1 MPVFYRPATVRS
13 GACNADDR
21 TAGVYDRPGAPL
33 RPDHRPPMTTSSTPP
48 AADTAPPGKLLQVPL
63 MRGLV
68 VAQFVSGVGSAVVTL
83 AIAFLSYEDS
93 KSVLH
98 TVLVS
103 AAYSLPTAIFGMY
116 AGRLAGRV
124 SRRHLLLVINV
135 LKTGLYLGMAVL
147 AALDLLNVPG
157 LMVMSLV
164 AGTLSAFN
172 SPAWMEFERDVV
184 PHDRLEEANALLG
197 AASSSAAVIGAA
209 LGAVLLAT
217 VGPWSMFVVNS
228 ASFLGWILV
237 LLRAHPTEEIVTS
250 PHRTTLRE
258 AIHYIGGDPV
268 MKRVFIRVALLSLFV
283 GPIVQLLPAVADDL
297 SGSKASLGVLT
308 GAFAIGAILVAQ
320 LIGRLKA
327 HHENAA
333 ILNLTFVMSGVV
345 LIAFGR
351 SGDAM
356 HGRPLWVVVLAAL
369 VPLGLLLS
377 LAQSVLSGGVE
388 RNVTPEMEGAVF
400 ALYAIVY
407 TVLAPLGGFALAQ
420 FADHRDVWDALTL
433 SGVVI
438 VVAGVLSLLFWRT
451 TAESTPQPTTDAT
464 PRQSRVAL
472 DGLLRG
478 HLLDLHR
485 HPRGRSDPPAS

>member
-1 MPVFYRPATVRS
+1 
-13 GACNADDR
+13 
-21 TAGVYDRPGAPL
+21 
-33 RPDHRPPMTTSSTPP
+33 MTTSSIPP
-48 AADTAPPGKLLQVPL
+48 ATDTAPPVKLLRLPL
-63 MRGLV
+63 MRNLV

-83 AIAFLSYEDS
+83 AIAFLSFEDS

-103 AAYSLPTAIFGMY
+103 AAYSLPTAVLGMY

-124 SRRHLLLVINV
+124 SRRHLLLVINLV
-135 LKTGLYLGMAVL
+135 KTGLYLGMAVL

-157 LMVMSLV
+157 LMVVSLL

-184 PHDRLEEANALLG
+184 PPARLEEASAMLG

-217 VGPWSMFVVNS
+217 VGPWSMFVVNA
-228 ASFLGWILV
+228 ASFLGWIIV
-237 LLRAHPTEEIVTS
+237 LLRAHPTEEIATS

-258 AIHYIGGDPV
+258 AMRYIAGDPV
-268 MKRVFIRVALLSLFV
+268 MKRVFVRVGLLSLFV
-283 GPIVQLLPAVADDL
+283 APIAQLLPAVADDL
-297 SGSKASLGVLT
+297 SGSKSSLGVLT
-308 GAFAIGAILVAQ
+308 GAFAVGAILVAH

-327 HHENAA
+327 HHENAV
-333 ILNLTFVMSGVV
+333 ILNLTFVVSGVV

-356 HGRPLWVVVLAAL
+356 HGRPLWVIVLAAL

-377 LAQSVLSGGVE
+377 LAQSVLTGGVE

-400 ALYAIVY
+400 SLYAIVY

-420 FADHRDVWDALTL
+420 FADHHDVWDALTL
-433 SGVVI
+433 AGVV
-438 VVAGVLSLLFWRT
+438 VVVGGVITLLFWRT
-451 TAESTPQPTTDAT
+451 TAEGRATEAAPTSIA
-464 PRQSRVAL
+464 PRQHRLAI

-478 HLLDLHR
+478 HLLELHR
-485 HPRGRSDPPAS
+485 HPRPPRSDPPAVEP